1 MGWRKWSGRTVV
13 LSVLCAL
20 CSADAPA
27 AVTVEKAPV
36 VVVRKTFDR
45 RNPPKDMPALGPDA
59 DAITN
64 INFTC
69 SANARYATVLRARE
83 GPAGSGSSTR
93 INDIAVKVGLEITI
107 WVPRGARRKL
117 VDHEGGHRVIGER
130 VYETAERVAREEA
143 RRWVGRRVTGA
154 DDDAAVREAT
164 QRCCDA
170 YLDATSNRAGR
181 IGRLYDEIT
190 RHGRADT
197 EVEAAI
203 EEAFRRD
210 AREHPAATPTPVP
223 ERASERARGAP

>member
-13 LSVLCAL
+13 LSVLLAL
-20 CSADAPA
+20 CSADARA

-45 RNPPKDMPALGPDA
+45 RDPPKDMPVLGPDA

-69 SANARYATVLRARE
+69 SANARYATVLRPRE
-83 GPAGSGSSTR
+83 GPAGSSTR
-93 INDIAVKVGLEITI
+93 INDMAIKVGLEITI

-117 VDHEGGHRVIGER
+117 VDHEEGHRVIGER

-154 DDDAAVREAT
+154 DDDDAVREAT
-164 QRCCDA
+164 RQFCDA

-190 RHGRADT
+190 RHGRGDT

-210 AREHPAATPTPVP
+210 EQAHRATASTPT
-223 ERASERARGAP
+223 SERARGAR